1 MRLEM
6 PGPHDSRN
14 QLSFPESMFKAW
26 DEVEMK
32 GATSRVC
39 EALPPRCEI
48 LSPS

>member
-1 MRLEM
+1 MRLEA

-32 GATSRVC
+32 GVTPRVC
-39 EALPPRCEI
+39 VW
-48 LSPS
+48 